1 MKDKIIGV
9 VKKSFDELKRK
20 DGSLFECPIEE
31 EMEYDSRKL
40 HEVCINHKLSNYL
53 EKFFF
58 QEFPNDKGN
67 LFFDIEFNRE
77 GGNRK
82 ELEIEGRIE
91 TVRPDIIL
99 HNRKSGDHK
108 INLLVVECKKKGAD
122 SGKLLEDE
130 KKIKAFITS
139 EKYKYQ
145 YGLQVIYGQA
155 EILGYLYYLTS
166 NGIEKKEITSD

>member
-1 MKDKIIGV
+1 MKDKIIEV
-9 VKKSFDELKRK
+9 VKKSFDELKRE

-31 EMEYDSRKL
+31 DMEYDARKL

-58 QEFPNDKGN
+58 QEFPNNKGK
-67 LFFDIEFNRE
+67 LFCDIEFNRE
-77 GGNRK
+77 GGNIK
-82 ELEIEGRIE
+82 DIEIDGRIE

-122 SGKLLEDE
+122 TGKLLEDE
-130 KKIKAFITS
+130 KKIKAFMRT

-145 YGLQVIYGQA
+145 YGLQVIYGRA
-155 EILGYLYYLTS
+155 EILGYLYYSTR
-166 NGIEKKEITSD
+166 NGIKKKEITSS